1 MSVIVRTPENKIV
14 LLTKGADNVIFERAT
29 SYLGTTRQALDAH
42 LSVFAADGLRTLVL
56 ARKDVEEDD
65 FKSWMVEFHNASTAV
80 EGRSERLAEIAE
92 KMERGLVV
100 VGATAI
106 EDKLQEGVPE
116 TIAHLLEA
124 GIKVWV
130 LTGDKVE
137 TAINIAYSCRLL
149 HAKMTLIKVIDP
161 KDEGEG
167 RREEAECDA
176 ALRQQLRKLV
186 THFEQLVEDDAL
198 VGGLWA
204 SSRSDQGEGGWKG
217 WLPWRWC
224 GGRVGSQGERRRRRR
239 KRRRRSTALSFTTVP
254 AELNSGAGGGG
265 RGEGV
270 AAGMLSEPLVGDD
283 VDEDEDMSSSS
294 HMSRNRLKD
303 VQSDHLALIIDG
315 PALARVFGDWEM
327 ELLLLRVATLCKSV
341 VACRVSPAQ
350 KRMLIRLVKKGVKHP
365 TPITL
370 AIGDGANDVSCWSAE
385 AHGHRRTSLARAIY
399 ILNNHY

>member
-14 LLTKGADNVIFERAT
+14 LLTKGADNVIFERASSFSGT
-29 SYLGTTRQALDAH
+29 SRQALDAH

-56 ARKDVEEDD
+56 ARKEIDEREFEKWSID
-65 FKSWMVEFHNASTAV
+65 FQQASTAV
-80 EGRSERLAEIAE
+80 EGRSDRLAEVGE

-124 GIKVWV
+124 GIKIWV

-137 TAINIAYSCRLL
+137 TAINIAISCRLL
-149 HAKMTLIKVIDP
+149 HVKMTLIKVIDP
-161 KDEGEG
+161 KDEGGGEG
-167 RREEAECDA
+167 GRKEAECEA

-186 THFEQLVEDDAL
+186 THFEQLVEDEAL

-204 SSRSDQGEGGWKG
+204 SSHSNQGEEGWRG
-217 WLPWRWC
+217 WLPFRWC
-224 GGRVGSQGERRRRRR
+224 WGGGRNGSEGTRGGRRRRRR
-239 KRRRRSTALSFTTVP
+239 SSALSLTTVP
-254 AELNSGAGGGG
+254 AEFGGGGGG
-265 RGEGV
+265 RGGGG
-270 AAGMLSEPLVGDD
+270 AGGMLSEPLVGEG
-283 VDEDEDMSSSS
+283 EDEEEEEEDGMPASTRTSS
-294 HMSRNRLKD
+294 NPLKD

-327 ELLLLRVATLCKSV
+327 ERLLLRVATLCKSV

-370 AIGDGANDVSCWSAE
+370 AIGDGANDVSGWSV
-385 AHGHRRTSLARAIY
+385 GLHRY
-399 ILNNHY
+399 I